1 MRGPQGAVG
10 CFFFFQLC
18 ICFGFCLPDL
28 RLMPPLFE
36 SRHGKGID
44 CSGVRGEY
52 QSWCCWGDG
61 SAQTAAGTSCPAR
74 TSPEKAEQSK
84 NIRVRRKK
92 RAVRLLIALGD
103 GPGWCLG
110 GQHGHGCLCPPKGSR
125 VQASFLLAGGVTV
138 CPALQLMMLQRAAPW
153 VRGALGATCCL
164 QRAHPCV
171 QTRRDAKGL
180 FSSFKYY
187 L

>member
-1 MRGPQGAVG
+1 MRSSWATQPPFTETWRFNLALNENQEGSVPGGDFFPSAALLPVEVQRPQDAVG

-52 QSWCCWGDG
+52 QSWCCWGD
-61 SAQTAAGTSCPAR
+61 SNAPTAAGTSCPAR
-74 TSPEKAEQSK
+74 TSPGKAEQSK

-110 GQHGHGCLCPPKGSR
+110 GSMAMDAGVHQRALGSR
-125 VQASFLLAGGVTV
+125 PRSCWLGVSRFV
-138 CPALQLMMLQRAAPW
+138 LPY
-153 VRGALGATCCL
+153 
-164 QRAHPCV
+164 
-171 QTRRDAKGL
+171 
-180 FSSFKYY
+180 S
-187 L
+187 